1 VKRRVVLEL
10 PGFLGLSGIVSATDL
25 IATLPRR
32 IGETLARMAGLRMM
46 DCPLDIPPFSI
57 KQHWHA
63 RYHQDAAN
71 RWIRGVAATLFMR

>member
-1 VKRRVVLEL
+1 
-10 PGFLGLSGIVSATDL
+10 
-25 IATLPRR
+25 
-32 IGETLARMAGLRMM
+32 MAGLRMM